1 MLPFSNFSD
10 QRNLWRGNPEL
21 QPEYTDS
28 YELGYL
34 KYFEKGSLFSS
45 VYYRYRDGVIDRIT
59 TTDNQG
65 ITYRLP
71 VNLSVENNFGFEFNG
86 SYNFNKKNSLNGNF
100 NFYRSISEGS
110 YEGVELNNDVY
121 TWNSRLVYKSEIL
134 PEYNFQTAINYRA
147 PRKTNQG
154 RVKSIYFI
162 DLSVSKDV
170 LKGKGTVVA
179 SVRDLLNSRKYRS
192 ITDTENLYSESE
204 FQWRVRQFL
213 VTFTYR
219 INRKKDRGPA
229 KGGGDFNDDDF

>member
-1 MLPFSNFSD
+1 SNFSD
-10 QRNLWRGNPEL
+10 QRNLWRGNPDL

-45 VYYRYRDGVIDRIT
+45 LYYRYRDGVIDRIT
-59 TTDNQG
+59 ITDDNG
-65 ITYRLP
+65 IAYRLP
-71 VNLSVENNFGFEFNG
+71 VNLSTENNFGFEFNG
-86 SYNFNKKNSLNGNF
+86 SYDINDKNSINGNF
-100 NFYRSISEGS
+100 NFYRSISEGT
-110 YEGVELNNDVY
+110 YEGVELKNDVY
-121 TWNSRLVYKSEIL
+121 TWTSRMVYKSEIL
-134 PEYNFQTAINYRA
+134 PKINFQSAFNYRA
-147 PRKTNQG
+147 PRNTNQG
-154 RVKSIYFI
+154 RVKSIYSI
-162 DLSVSKDV
+162 DLSLSKDV

-219 INRKKDRGPA
+219 INRKKDSRRGN
-229 KGGGDFNDDDF
+229 GGSDINDDEF